1 MRQTV
6 CMVMSRRHSGLV
18 VGLFLLLALGGV
30 SLYAYGTMSD
40 YTWLSWGMP
49 ATLPPPRPLSLEVL
63 RVLGAALA
71 VVGIVGAAVAIHR
84 LRRLRA
90 VRS

>member
-1 MRQTV
+1 MHQTV
-6 CMVMSRRHSGLV
+6 RMEMSRRHPALV
-18 VGLFLLLALGGV
+18 VGLFLLVALGGV

-40 YTWLSWGMP
+40 YTWFSLGVP
-49 ATLPPPRPLSLEVL
+49 ATLPPPRPLSLQVL

-71 VVGIVGAAVAIHR
+71 VFGIVGAAVAIHR

-90 VRS
+90 VRR